1 ELTPPVGR
9 RKRWLGHPQWTRH
22 WPGHPL
28 AGSGWTATRRRRA
41 GVPTPAGHADPA
53 ERRRTNFTYGP
64 SPGRAFARLVV
75 NRADELGD
83 TPSANRALYV
93 IPTAARHGRAAEA
106 APVCAPRW
114 RHPHGTVRRRAL
126 RVRRWRDQ
134 GVTDLYCALMTR
146 CGGHTSSRR
155 FRKWR

>member
-1 ELTPPVGR
+1 
-9 RKRWLGHPQWTRH
+9 
-22 WPGHPL
+22 
-28 AGSGWTATRRRRA
+28 
-41 GVPTPAGHADPA
+41 VPTPAGHADPA

-106 APVCAPRW
+106 HRF
-114 RHPHGTVRRRAL
+114 VRPGGGIL
-126 RVRRWRDQ
+126 TELVDEGLCGFVG
-134 GVTDLYCALMTR
+134 GVIKA
-146 CGGHTSSRR
+146 
-155 FRKWR
+155 